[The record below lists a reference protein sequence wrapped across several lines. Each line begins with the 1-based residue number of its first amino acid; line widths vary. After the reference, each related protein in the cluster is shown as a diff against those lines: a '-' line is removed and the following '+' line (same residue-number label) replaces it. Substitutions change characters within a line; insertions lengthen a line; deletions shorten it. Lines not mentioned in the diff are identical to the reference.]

1 MQLLPLAG
9 SHDRKGFN
17 CDRQELNDWLQ
28 QVARQHQ
35 EKGLSKTFVAIREE
49 DPARICAY
57 YALTLAELESRHL
70 PDAWRKK
77 LPRRIPGVRLG
88 RLAVDRQYQG
98 KGLGELLLVGSLTR
112 ARRIYA
118 EAGGIGLFVDTLDE
132 QAAGYYRRFGFEA
145 TPDNPLLLFLSAKA
159 VGEGPPARQSHV
171 AGYRHERSEAAQ
183 SSQNKN
189 D

>member
-1 MQLLPLAG
+1 MQVLPLAG
-9 SHDRKGFN
+9 SHDRQAFDSG
-17 CDRQELNDWLQ
+17 RQELNDWLW

-35 EKGLSKTFVAIREE
+35 DKGLSKTFVAVREIE
-49 DPARICAY
+49 PARICGY
-57 YALTLAELESRHL
+57 YALTLAELENRHL

-98 KGLGELLLVGSLTR
+98 KGLGELLLIDALTR

-118 EAGGIGLFVDTLDE
+118 EAGGIGLFVDAIDE
-132 QAAGYYRRFGFEA
+132 QTVGYYRRFGFEA
-145 TPDNPLLLFLSAKA
+145 APDNPLLLFL
-159 VGEGPPARQSHV
+159 PATV
-171 AGYRHERSEAAQ
+171 AER
-183 SSQNKN
+183 